1 MKVKMFF
8 LNILLYFW
16 LPPIPTCLNH
26 VGMEIWRFFLNFR
39 RIMVIQISRST
50 FDFDMYILAI
60 RGQPEKKKSFYISGY
75 LLEP

>member
-1 MKVKMFF
+1 
-8 LNILLYFW
+8 
-16 LPPIPTCLNH
+16 
-26 VGMEIWRFFLNFR
+26 MEIWRFFLNFR
-39 RIMVIQISRST
+39 RIMAIQISRST